1 MLSVTQTYP
10 TIHLHIYCILTTVV
24 IIDVISYEVLCVSVF
39 FVYEVCII
47 AVVMG
52 IMLSLMG
59 YLFEHCPKA

>member
-10 TIHLHIYCILTTVV
+10 TIHLYIYCILTTVV
-24 IIDVISYEVLCVSVF
+24 IIDVISYEVLCVSVVI
-39 FVYEVCII
+39 VYEVCII

-52 IMLSLMG
+52 IMLILMG